1 MQVTAQRGRP
11 WTVLDLCELQLKLQ
25 LGGLGEPGSVVAA
38 VARTWKET
46 AQAMGCIGTVTVNNG
61 SVHTQQ
67 RASGRPI
74 GNALRVPLAE
84 QAQREA
90 GS

>member
-1 MQVTAQRGRP
+1 VQVTAQRGRP

-46 AQAMGCIGTVTVNNG
+46 AQAMGCIGTVTGTDRSIHN
-61 SVHTQQ
+61 
-67 RASGRPI
+67 SGRVA
-74 GNALRVPLAE
+74 GRSGKLCELR
-84 QAQREA
+84 
-90 GS
+90 

>member
-38 VARTWKET
+38 VARNWKET

-74 GNALRVPLAE
+74 GKALRVPLAE